1 MRDVDFT
8 IAEIAAMV
16 GLTPHTIRAWER
28 RHLALTPRRS
38 SANHR
43 RYTMEDVELLRRV
56 RQGVS
61 LMGLSL
67 KVAVLRAKGDLVDP
81 EIDLITTASG
91 HTEAVDQPPDHVP
104 WRAVADLSPLLMVML
119 TPEGRIVDANIAF
132 ARATGVMRGSLRNA
146 RFAELVEPHDRAKAV
161 KAYRPPLQQ
170 RRGWELN
177 LRTKMVSGLYSFDC
191 WPLHCG
197 GHWLLGMI
205 GRDLSASGMDLW
217 APSGV

>member
-1 MRDVDFT
+1 MKDVDFT
-8 IAEIAAMV
+8 IAEVASMV

-28 RHLALTPRRS
+28 RYLALTPRRS

-43 RYTMEDVELLRRV
+43 RYKMEDVELLRRV

-67 KVAVLRAKGDLVDP
+67 KVAVLRAQGDLVEP
-81 EIDLITTASG
+81 EIDLIRTTSG
-91 HTEAVDQPPDHVP
+91 QTEPVDQSQDQVP
-104 WRAVADLSPLLMVML
+104 WRAVADLSPLLMVIL

-132 ARATGVMRGSLRNA
+132 ARATGVMRGSLRGA
-146 RFAELVEPHDRAKAV
+146 RFAELVDAHDRAKAV

-170 RRGWELN
+170 RRGWEFN
-177 LRTKMVSGLYSFDC
+177 LRTKVVSGLYSFDC
-191 WPLHCG
+191 WPLRCG

-217 APSGV
+217 APPGI